1 MTTAMSTISE
11 NWVIPSQVVQ
21 CTRNHTFVLAKLF
34 SRKSFP
40 FSRLMQNTIRLIN
53 EIYLHRFLMLLN
65 LENRPLYIKC
75 GMVLQHKIHY
85 ARIVWGEKFKRQMM
99 PFDFHTINLNEIR
112 NNFQLKSEGNK
123 LFSGAQFILHGWVLY
138 SLICR
143 MHLYDGLKKMEFC
156 LNRRHC

>member
-34 SRKSFP
+34 SWKSFP

-65 LENRPLYIKC
+65 LENQPSYIKFD
-75 GMVLQHKIHY
+75 MVLQHKIHY
-85 ARIVWGEKFKRQMM
+85 APIGWEEKLTRQTM
-99 PFDFHTINLNEIR
+99 PFDFHTTNSKLNWEKCVQ
-112 NNFQLKSEGNK
+112 FKTEGNK
-123 LFSGAQFILHGWVLY
+123 LLSAAQFILHGWVLY
-138 SLICR
+138 SFICR
-143 MHLYDGLKKMEFC
+143 MHLYDGLEKNGV
-156 LNRRHC
+156 LS